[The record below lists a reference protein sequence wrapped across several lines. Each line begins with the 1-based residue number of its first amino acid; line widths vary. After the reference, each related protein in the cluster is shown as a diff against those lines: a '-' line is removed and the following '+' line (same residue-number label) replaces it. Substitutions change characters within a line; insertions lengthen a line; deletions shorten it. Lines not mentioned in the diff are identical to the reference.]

1 METSQLNSSINRL
14 TGFYMRGAS
23 VINGLNQ
30 KSVHNNLI
38 NPFQSNVSF
47 LYTLKTSE
55 TKDFLMFSGGMEVK
69 YLLKMNLKRIKSTG
83 FNCTNFLIYA
93 RTGNS
98 TTSPCN
104 PPISLIELWEFNR
117 TKIANLS
124 NEDIISAINKKPLIR

>member
-1 METSQLNSSINRL
+1 METSQLSSSINRL
-14 TGFYMRGAS
+14 TGFYMRRAA
-23 VINGLNQ
+23 VVNGINQ

-47 LYTLKTSE
+47 LCTLKTSE

-69 YLLKMNLKRIKSTG
+69 YLLKMSLKRIKSTG
-83 FNCTNFLIYA
+83 FNCTNFLIYG

-117 TKIANLS
+117 TKIASLS
-124 NEDIISAINKKPLIR
+124 NEDIINAINKKPLIR